1 VKGEPVTEVLVPIS
15 VGELLDKLTILQI
28 KSQRISDP
36 AKLVNINKERL
47 ALIET
52 CKSLKVET
60 GHRLVLDLQQ
70 INESLWVVEDKLR
83 EKEHQKA
90 FDEEFIQLA
99 RDVYFTN
106 DRRAAVKREINV
118 LMGSTY
124 IEEKSYAPYS

>member
-1 VKGEPVTEVLVPIS
+1 MNEVLVPIS

-28 KSQRISDP
+28 KSERISDP

-47 ALIET
+47 ALSET
-52 CKSLKVET
+52 CKTLKVDAQ
-60 GHRLVLDLQQ
+60 HPLVMDLQQ

-90 FDEEFIQLA
+90 FDDEFIQLA

-106 DRRAAVKREINV
+106 DRRAAVKKEINI

-124 IEEKSYAPYS
+124 VEEKSYAPYS